1 MVAESL
7 ISEEIIPLKISDT
20 GEEALNAMA
29 DYFQRYL
36 PIVNESQ
43 LLGIISE
50 GDILDND
57 MSQTV
62 GSYRFNNAYS
72 YVQAQ
77 DHIYVVMR
85 LMAESKLTMIPVID
99 EEKNYLGVITLED
112 LLQFFSGMASFASPG
127 SILVLEV
134 NRRDYSMAEISRIVE
149 SENALILSS
158 FVSSAPDSP
167 QVEVTLKI
175 NRENLQAVIATF
187 VRFKYQIKA
196 SFNET
201 AYQESL
207 KERYD
212 ALMSYLNV

>member
-1 MVAESL
+1 
-7 ISEEIIPLKISDT
+7 
-20 GEEALNAMA
+20 
-29 DYFQRYL
+29 
-36 PIVNESQ
+36 
-43 LLGIISE
+43 
-50 GDILDND
+50 
-57 MSQTV
+57 
-62 GSYRFNNAYS
+62 
-72 YVQAQ
+72 
-77 DHIYVVMR
+77 
-85 LMAESKLTMIPVID
+85 
-99 EEKNYLGVITLED
+99 
-112 LLQFFSGMASFASPG
+112 
-127 SILVLEV
+127 
-134 NRRDYSMAEISRIVE
+134 MAEISRIVE